1 MSALTIINGIYKEE
15 LHEQAERYAFREGLR
30 TRSLELFLQENGSRD
45 DSVIL
50 VLTDG
55 EALKKLKKDLFLVL
69 SLRFPVIFVPDS
81 ALEWSMVRQRLESAG
96 CRTLYPFQYDYF
108 CEVIRECVDPKIW
121 RERTCIFGRV
131 EICPANRMVRLN
143 GTEVRMRQVDFDI
156 LLILLENLDRV
167 VTRQYINDRLPQ
179 QPAEYRY
186 TRQQYPSAERAG
198 ERYPLRAVSRI
209 LYFGGSALQLLSF
222 RCRVNLFADEIKADY
237 L

>member
-179 QPAEYRY
+179 RLRSSQRNID
-186 TRQQYPSAERAG
+186 THVSSIRQQSG
-198 ERYPLRAVSRI
+198 L
-209 LYFGGSALQLLSF
+209 GSAIRCVRSVGYCISEEALYSFCLSD
-222 RCRVNLFADEIKADY
+222 AG
-237 L
+237 